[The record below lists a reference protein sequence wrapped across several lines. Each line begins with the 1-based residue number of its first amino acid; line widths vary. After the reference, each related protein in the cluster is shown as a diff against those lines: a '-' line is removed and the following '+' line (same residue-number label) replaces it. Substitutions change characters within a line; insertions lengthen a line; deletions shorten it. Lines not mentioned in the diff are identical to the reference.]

1 MKRFFLAACLLALGA
16 AVTID
21 SAEAARLGGGRSFG
35 AQRIAPMQRRAQ
47 PAPPQQSSAKP
58 AQPAPAA
65 PATAPANRWL
75 GPIAALAAGLGLGW
89 LIGTGDL
96 GSMIGGVLLMLVLA
110 FAVISLIRLFA
121 RRDAASTPQAQ
132 FAGPGA
138 GSGAEF
144 GNETVAAPPP
154 SQIPSA
160 EVDSQPDFRSQFQ
173 ARIPAGFDAEGFVK
187 QAKLNFVRLQ
197 EANDRG
203 NVDALREMTT
213 EEMFAALKFDVLG
226 RAART
231 HQTDVLSLS
240 ASLLEVVTEG
250 PLHWASVRF
259 VGSIR
264 EAPNAEPLD
273 FEEIWNLQKPVDGK
287 TGWLLAGIQQP
298 ALA

>member
-1 MKRFFLAACLLALGA
+1 MKQLFVAACLLALGA

-21 SAEAARLGGGRSFG
+21 SAEAARLGGARSFG

-47 PAPPQQSSAKP
+47 PAPPQQSSTKP
-58 AQPAPAA
+58 AQPAPAT

-89 LIGTGDL
+89 LIGNGGL
-96 GSMIGGVLLMLVLA
+96 GSMIGSMLLMLVLA

-121 RRDAASTPQAQ
+121 RREAASTPRAH
-132 FAGPGA
+132 FAGPGT
-138 GSGAEF
+138 GSGAEI

-154 SQIPSA
+154 SQIPSTEA
-160 EVDSQPDFRSQFQ
+160 DAQPDFRSQFQ

-203 NVDALREMTT
+203 NVEALREMTT
-213 EEMFAALKFDVLG
+213 EEMFAALKIDVLERAG
-226 RAART
+226 RAQ
-231 HQTDVLSLS
+231 QTDLLSLS

-250 PLHWASVRF
+250 RLHWASVRF

-264 EAPNAEPLD
+264 EAPNAGPLD